1 MPVVLVC
8 DVEGCVVPGL
18 GQPWDLRLLAEL
30 AGLIKRLPF
39 SVHLCSGRPVQYVE
53 GVLQAL
59 GLETVA
65 VCEGG
70 AVLFE
75 PRSYRVEI
83 LVPEEARE
91 MMSDLRLVLERDFA
105 ARGGVRVSVGKEV
118 CVSLVPLREEG
129 ARPVP
134 PSALMEPLEE
144 FLELRFGRWRERFS
158 LTYSAS
164 AVDIT
169 PRGVD
174 KGTGVKALLERLGV
188 SPKKCMGVGD
198 GRNDLP
204 FLTMMGRRACPGNAD
219 QEVKAVSSF
228 ISPYHCTAGVK
239 EILEVVSRT

>member
-8 DVEGCVVPGL
+8 DVEGCVVPDL
-18 GQPWDLRLLAEL
+18 GRPWDLKLLSEL
-30 AGLIKRLPF
+30 AALIRRLPF
-39 SVHLCSGRPVQYVE
+39 PVHLCSGRPVQYVE

-70 AVLFE
+70 AVLFD
-75 PRSYRVEI
+75 PRLYRVEI

-91 MMSDLRLVLERDFA
+91 MMADLRRVLERDFA
-105 ARGGVRVSVGKEV
+105 PARGARVSVGKEV

-134 PSALMEPLEE
+134 PSALLEPLEE
-144 FLELRFGRWRERFS
+144 FLELRFGRWRERFAV
-158 LTYSAS
+158 TQSAS

-174 KGTGVKALLERLGV
+174 KGTGVKELLDRLGV
-188 SPKKCMGVGD
+188 SPKRCLGVGD
-198 GRNDLP
+198 GKNDLP
-204 FLTMMGRRACPGNAD
+204 FLTRMGGRACPGNAD

-228 ISPYHCTAGVK
+228 ISPYHFTAGVK